1 MFNDTAL
8 IFLVASEKRKLKVVS
23 QPVPSTPKLKRKQ
36 FRIVGKDNS
45 VKAPKKIQHPISV
58 QTDESQVS
66 YLGSNRHLCL
76 SSVSSR
82 DAIPSTSKILVIR
95 KGNLP
100 SDKVRSFI
108 NGIPGPKKIFVIERT
123 QQISEEVDDAPG
135 RAITAKNVC
144 DGMTK
149 VQLESNSSS
158 VQGTNPLSCRSRR
171 PR

>member
-123 QQISEEVDDAPG
+123 QQISEEVED
-135 RAITAKNVC
+135 VC

-149 VQLESNSSS
+149 TDCMLDRQQRDNNTTWAPQHLRPS
-158 VQGTNPLSCRSRR
+158 QRMSRT
-171 PR
+171 